1 MKISYFRAHFQ
12 TYLFNTAL
20 VCVQLMFVE
29 FISLESM
36 CVLCSSFLFIATSS
50 LPPSTL
56 HLLPLSPHLCPLL
69 SVCSASPLSLL
80 IQPSINPAP
89 PLPPPL
95 LPQFFPMPILCLV
108 SPLSSVPLP
117 YSSLL
122 LILLFSP
129 TSAGLRLSL
138 LTSLCHMPSLLFS
151 VPQRP

>member
-36 CVLCSSFLFIATSS
+36 CVLCSS

-56 HLLPLSPHLCPLL
+56 HLLPPSPHLCPLL

-89 PLPPPL
+89 PLHPPL